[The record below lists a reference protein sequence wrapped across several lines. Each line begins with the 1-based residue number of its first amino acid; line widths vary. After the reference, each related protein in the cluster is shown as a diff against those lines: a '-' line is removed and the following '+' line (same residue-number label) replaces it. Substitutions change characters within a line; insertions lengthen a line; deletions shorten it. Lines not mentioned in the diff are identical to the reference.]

1 MTITIESPEKISFT
15 YETAQLGARIGG
27 FIIDLIIQALVIIL
41 TALLIGAFLLA
52 DFSSSNSLY
61 GLLSFFFILSFSV
74 QWGYFVFFESLMN
87 GQSPGKKL
95 TGITVISESGEFLSF
110 SSIALRNLI
119 RVVDSFP
126 VPGFLGGLI
135 AMMDKKSRRF
145 GDITAGTLVVKV
157 TDTII
162 TEPDF
167 TTALRPG
174 YAQEAGTLPWVEPG
188 KKLSEKDLWVIRT
201 FLNQKWTLPENKRR
215 EVMQKFA
222 ETLKQKVAYKEK
234 IEDPLT
240 FIETVYRNSVDEDQK

>member
-15 YETAQLGARIGG
+15 YETAPIGTRIGG
-27 FIIDLIIQALVIIL
+27 FIIDLIVQALVIIL
-41 TALLIGAFLLA
+41 AALLIGSFLIA
-52 DFSSSNSLY
+52 DFSSSNGFY

-95 TGITVISESGEFLSF
+95 TGITVISENGEFLSF

-135 AMMDKKSRRF
+135 AMKDKKSRRF

-157 TDTII
+157 SDTVI

-167 TTALRPG
+167 TTSLRPESNS
-174 YAQEAGTLPWVEPG
+174 ADINALLNNSG
-188 KKLSEKDLWVIRT
+188 KKLSEKDLWLIRT
-201 FLNQKWTLPENKRR
+201 FLNQKWSLPEGKRR
-215 EVMQKFA
+215 EVIQKFA
-222 ETLKQKVAYKEK
+222 DGLQRK
-234 IEDPLT
+234 IGHEGTIGDPLT
-240 FIETVYRNSVDEDQK
+240 FIETVYRNSTNENQK